1 MHWFILFFSTSL
13 SLLAQDAKPILQ
25 CEKPTF
31 DFGNKD
37 SSETVDHT
45 FILKNTGT
53 TNLEIQKVQ
62 PACGCTTAEL
72 EKKIIPPGESTKIA
86 ATLSLAGRG
95 GEVQKPIFI
104 ESNDPANPTLQLVIK
119 GIIGTDFQIIPSTM
133 ILRKDSADAPA
144 TASVIVK
151 SLKNEIFEILSA
163 KTESEKLKVRWDKFS
178 DENSYQ
184 VTANLEDHFPPGQY
198 ADKIT
203 LETNHPIRKQ
213 LEISV
218 LVIVPTPIV
227 VAPTKIILD
236 PNSKAPVSRTI
247 ILKNP
252 SKDSLTVDKI
262 ETPDPS
268 ITSRTEIMGDFGVKL
283 TLGNI
288 IPSPSLNGQSIRIVL
303 TTGQEILI
311 PFELKEKP

>member
-1 MHWFILFFSTSL
+1 MHWFILFFSASMT
-13 SLLAQDAKPILQ
+13 LLAQDAKPILQ

-53 TNLEIQKVQ
+53 AVLEIKKVQ

-104 ESNDPANPTLQLVIK
+104 ESNDPANPALQLVIK

-151 SLKNEIFEILSA
+151 SLKNDLFEILSA
-163 KTESEKLKVRWDKFS
+163 KTESEKLKVRWDKLS

-184 VTANLEDHFPPGQY
+184 VTANSEERFPPGQY

-218 LVIVPTPIV
+218 IVAVPTPIAL
-227 VAPTKIILD
+227 APTKIFLD
-236 PNSKAPVSRTI
+236 NSAAAPVSKTI

-252 SKDSLTVDKI
+252 AEDTLSIDKI

-268 ITSRTEIMGDFGVKL
+268 MTSKFEAMGNFGARVVV
-283 TLGNI
+283 GNI
-288 IPSPSLNGQSIRIVL
+288 QPTSALAGQSVKIYFSS
-303 TTGQEILI
+303 GQVIQI
-311 PFELKEKP
+311 PFEIALH